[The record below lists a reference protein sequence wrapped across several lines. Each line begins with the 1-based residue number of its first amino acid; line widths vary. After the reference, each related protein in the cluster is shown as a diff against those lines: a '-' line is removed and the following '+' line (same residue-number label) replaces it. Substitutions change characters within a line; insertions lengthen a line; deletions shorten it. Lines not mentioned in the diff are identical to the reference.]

1 MPCLPISLPRR
12 KLSRFHFPNHC
23 ENSVAVR
30 VQPTPVFTIS
40 QITSTCQQSKSTLL
54 LYQYTIALPH
64 TPTPRI
70 PLYPQINVHAKR
82 RTPSEDNPTPSYGP
96 TPTMNQEPSPTDLI
110 FNLTWRYLSHAAVPT
125 MLPATALDTN
135 GSIPRSFCP
144 DVYDGV
150 RKTVGEMR
158 EEGQWA
164 VWYWVVG
171 PEDGE
176 DGGRDGDGDRERERV
191 GWHPCFRL
199 PANR

>member
-1 MPCLPISLPRR
+1 MDP
-12 KLSRFHFPNHC
+12 
-23 ENSVAVR
+23 A
-30 VQPTPVFTIS
+30 
-40 QITSTCQQSKSTLL
+40 
-54 LYQYTIALPH
+54 
-64 TPTPRI
+64 
-70 PLYPQINVHAKR
+70 
-82 RTPSEDNPTPSYGP
+82 
-96 TPTMNQEPSPTDLI
+96 PSPTELI
-110 FNLTWRYLSHAAVPT
+110 FNLTWRYLSHAAVPA
-125 MLPATALDTN
+125 MLPASALDAN

-171 PEDGE
+171 PENEGR
-176 DGGRDGDGDRERERV
+176 DGGRDGDGQRDGGDGRERV